1 MKPFKNTCMIY
12 ELLRYLV
19 KIDKTCE
26 NSEYCNKNDKENS
39 STLLSNLIE
48 FKLNMFFLIKSR

>member
-1 MKPFKNTCMIY
+1 MIY

-48 FKLNMFFLIKSR
+48 FKLNMFF